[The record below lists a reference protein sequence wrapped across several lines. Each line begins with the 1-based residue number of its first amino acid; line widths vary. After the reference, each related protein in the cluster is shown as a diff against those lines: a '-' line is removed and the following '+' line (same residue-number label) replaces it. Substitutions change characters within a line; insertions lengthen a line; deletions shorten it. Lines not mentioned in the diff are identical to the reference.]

1 MYNDGKYLVT
11 KFVDVVIDDDNNITV
26 SIPDSDIPDSSVEYQ
41 LINIFIPDD
50 AITSDVSD
58 DGVN

>member
-11 KFVDVVIDDDNNITV
+11 KFVDVVIDGDGITV
-26 SIPDSDIPDSSVEYQ
+26 SVPDSDIPDSSVEYQ

>member
-11 KFVDVVIDDDNNITV
+11 KFVDVVIDDDDNITV
-26 SIPDSDIPDSSVEYQ
+26 SVPDSDIPDSSIEYQ

-50 AITSDVSD
+50 TITSDVSD

>member
-11 KFVDVVIDDDNNITV
+11 KFVDVVIDDGNITV
-26 SIPDSDIPDSSVEYQ
+26 SVPDSDIPDSSVEYQ

-50 AITSDVSD
+50 TITSDVSD

>member
-11 KFVDVVIDDDNNITV
+11 KFVDVVIDDNITV
-26 SIPDSDIPDSSVEYQ
+26 SVPDSDIPDSSVEYQ